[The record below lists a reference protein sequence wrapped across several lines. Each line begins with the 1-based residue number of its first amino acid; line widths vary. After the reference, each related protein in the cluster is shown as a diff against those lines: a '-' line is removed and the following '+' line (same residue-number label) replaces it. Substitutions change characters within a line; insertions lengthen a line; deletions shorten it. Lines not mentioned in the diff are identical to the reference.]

1 VVLGGLIS
9 EETQESVQKVPFLGD
24 LPIIGHLFK
33 SSSSGVKKKNLM
45 IFIKPTIIRDGI
57 TMEGIAGRKYNYF
70 RALQIEQQERGV
82 NLMPDSEVP
91 VLEEWDQDAYLPD
104 EVNEVLNRYKEGKS
118 LETKMR
124 ETDPA
129 LRHISES
136 KDKDKQLAEEAA
148 VVEEAEKAEQ
158 EDDANE

>member
-1 VVLGGLIS
+1 MKK
-9 EETQESVQKVPFLGD
+9 TQESVQKVPFLGD

-45 IFIKPTIIRDGI
+45 VFIKPTIIRDGI

-82 NLMPDSEVP
+82 NLMPNTDVP
-91 VLEEWDQDAYLPD
+91 MLDEWDQEAYLPD
-104 EVNEVLNRYKEGKS
+104 EVNEVLNRYKEGKN

-124 ETDPA
+124 DSDPA
-129 LRHISES
+129 LKHISES
-136 KDKDKQLAEEAA
+136 MEKDRAATEAA
-148 VVEEAEKAEQ
+148 SQAAESVEEDAEAS
-158 EDDANE
+158 EDNANE